1 METNYNDNFLKKLT
15 AMCGIDK
22 GKYFYATIGGN
33 IFKSET
39 GKIIFQRKGPLMI
52 SLNHRLQF
60 RVSTRVYKKLT
71 DKGYSP
77 QQIHNDREYQDAW
90 KNFLSWAIETKFIQ
104 IKEIEL
110 K

>member
-1 METNYNDNFLKKLT
+1 METDYSDNFLKEL
-15 AMCGIDK
+15 AVRFGIDK

-33 IFKSET
+33 IFKSGA

-52 SLNHRLQF
+52 SLNHQLQF

-77 QQIHNDREYQDAW
+77 QQIYNDREYQDAW
-90 KNFLSWAIETKFIQ
+90 KNFISWALESKFIQ